1 MLQGNTLPRYD
12 ALNHPLDLAP
22 KNLGR
27 FNGSLA
33 NSHTGKPRMLWP
45 FSVSKAL
52 LHPES
57 ALSLDLRSAKTGNHL
72 ARTEAVENSGSHPTA
87 ASFVS

>member
-1 MLQGNTLPRYD
+1 MLQENTLPRYD
-12 ALNHPLDLAP
+12 ASNHPLDLAP
-22 KNLGR
+22 RNLGR

-33 NSHTGKPRMLWP
+33 NSHSGKPRTLWP

-57 ALSLDLRSAKTGNHL
+57 ALSLDLRSAKTGDHPS
-72 ARTEAVENSGSHPTA
+72 RPEAVENSGSHPTA

>member
-12 ALNHPLDLAP
+12 ASNHPLDLAP
-22 KNLGR
+22 RNLGR

-33 NSHTGKPRMLWP
+33 NSHSGKPRTLWP
-45 FSVSKAL
+45 FSVSKAM

-57 ALSLDLRSAKTGNHL
+57 ALSLDLRSAKVVEHP
-72 ARTEAVENSGSHPTA
+72 ARLELVGHSDSHPTA